1 MNPKI
6 IKFLLVILVIGL
18 VIIGGLYAY
27 KQNFFQKGSSSPTA
41 KKAPSN
47 IKNSAGQP
55 LRDSVGLPVTPAT
68 TSGKTVEDF
77 VKTVKEDAQE
87 SSDLNIRNCLADP
100 GVIRVKLGQKIN
112 VKNSDDKDITL
123 SIAVGMVPTIPAK
136 KSVSLS
142 ITAEPAIYTY
152 GCSSSGGTS
161 QAKSGVMD
169 IYK

>member
-1 MNPKI
+1 MI
-6 IKFLLVILVIGL
+6 RFLLVILVAAM
-18 VIIGGLYAY
+18 IIVGGIYVY
-27 KQNFFQKGSSSPTA
+27 KQNFFKKGSSSQTT
-41 KKAPSN
+41 KKAPLN
-47 IKNSAGQP
+47 VKNSEGQP
-55 LRDSVGLPVTPAT
+55 LRDSVGLPANPAT

-77 VKTVKEDAQE
+77 VQTVREDAQE

-112 VKNSDDKDITL
+112 VKNSDDKNITL
-123 SIAVGMVPTIPAK
+123 SIAVGMVPTIAAN

-152 GCSSSGGTS
+152 GCSSSGGIS
-161 QAKSGVMD
+161 QAKAGVMD